1 MQILFRRGTQHR
13 KHQSIFLH
21 SLIFIDPIYL
31 PGLAPIIGE
40 GLFGS
45 CGIRRSRPNS
55 ESDKYGS
62 PVVWFLIV
70 KFNLTILEFANHGL
84 ACRGVQDAYSTC
96 SEVVYRLVSFHLQSS
111 REEGMAYTTFI
122 DQFTPKCGNKSVRGI
137 PME

>member
-1 MQILFRRGTQHR
+1 MSV
-13 KHQSIFLH
+13 SIGEVMALCFASFL
-21 SLIFIDPIYL
+21 LGGGPIYL
-31 PGLAPIIGE
+31 YH
-40 GLFGS
+40 
-45 CGIRRSRPNS
+45 CRSRSRS
-55 ESDKYGS
+55 E
-62 PVVWFLIV
+62 VA
-70 KFNLTILEFANHGL
+70 LTILEFANHGL